1 MSLSFSESS
10 SIPFLCNLIPIEFN
24 IIWVKSTIFH
34 YCLVSLLS
42 VGFVHSHVTINNLS
56 HVTINNLSH
65 VTINNLSHVTINNLS
80 HVTINNLSH
89 VTINN
94 FQQQYRYKQTK
105 KTCTFVSTKKTHILS
120 QRCTTT

>member
-105 KTCTFVSTKKTHILS
+105 KTCTFVSTKKPHILS